1 MTELQHRIYEVESV
15 VNPTAYRAA
24 VARDRNQQVRRNQ
37 WAQRNRNG
45 SGMYDD
51 DDDEDDYDMNQM
63 ETTDLLMSASD
74 VALLKNARQKNLGN
88 GMVGSSSQMRYDAHD
103 AVSQRHF
110 VGLGRGIEAAEQS
123 AANAYRRTNGG
134 ISGGGGSRSGT
145 MTNGSEKMT
154 LGMLEKILQSQYRA
168 YMATAARVAK
178 VHDVVNALRVQY
190 LTAINHKDN
199 YGSNVDTTGISAG
212 LRRENQHIG
221 SSQLLNRAY
230 AYDPFHDADEREER
244 EKMKQNLRRREE
256 VTQGIAKTKKNTE
269 SQSVMGLQGVGNNNG
284 NNGNNNGNNNGGSM
298 FGVGGGGNGF
308 GGAVGAAKPAGSMFG
323 GTTPNAL
330 GANNMF
336 NKQPTG
342 SPAATGGGGGF
353 GFGGNTAKPMGTP
366 TNNMFGGNNA
376 QNTQNNNTGGGGGGA
391 AAGGFSFG
399 GATTP
404 GAQKVQGGNMFGGT
418 PQQGANNGGG
428 FGVTTPAPANNG
440 GGFSFK

>member
-353 GFGGNTAKPMGTP
+353 GFGGNTATKPMGTP

-376 QNTQNNNTGGGGGGA
+376 QNTQNNNTGGA
-391 AAGGFSFG
+391 ASGGFSFG
-399 GATTP
+399 GASTP
-404 GAQKVQGGNMFGGT
+404 GAQKVQGNNMFGGT